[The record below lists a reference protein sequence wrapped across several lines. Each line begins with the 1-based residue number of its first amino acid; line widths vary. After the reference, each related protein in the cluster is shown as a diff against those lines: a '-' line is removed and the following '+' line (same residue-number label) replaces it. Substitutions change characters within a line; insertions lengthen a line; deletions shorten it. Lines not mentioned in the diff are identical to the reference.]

1 MPSADPPT
9 GRPAAA
15 PHAKTGLSSV
25 SSAARL
31 LKEFRHGE
39 RDLGVTELSR
49 RLGLGKST
57 VHRILTTLTAEG
69 LLERE
74 PTSGLYRLGLAMY
87 DLGSNVPI
95 HRDIHQ
101 LALPVMEALRQQ
113 TQESLH
119 VAVRDGREVVYVER
133 LESQQTV
140 RTFMRIGHRNWAH
153 CTSTGKVL
161 LAFLPGDQLESL
173 LDGWDLVRKTDR
185 TISGLDELRAE
196 LVRVRSRGYGTNVN
210 ESEPGVASVA
220 APIRD
225 SRGEVLAALS
235 LVGPTMR
242 LSQRSLRQF
251 ATLVV
256 DGAQTVSQRLGHRR
270 TSSDCGA

>member
-1 MPSADPPT
+1 VPSAEPPAR
-9 GRPAAA
+9 RPASS
-15 PHAKTGLSSV
+15 GLSSV

-57 VHRILTTLTAEG
+57 VHRILTTLTAER

-74 PTSGLYRLGLAMY
+74 PTNGLYRLGLAMY
-87 DLGSNVPI
+87 DLGANVAI

-101 LALPVMEALRQQ
+101 LALPVMEALRQR

-133 LESQQTV
+133 LESQQSV

-161 LAFLPGDQLESL
+161 LAFLPDDQLDSV
-173 LDGWDLVRKTDR
+173 LDGWTLPRKTER
-185 TISGLDELRAE
+185 TISDLDQLRAE
-196 LVRVRSRGYGTNVN
+196 LARVRGRGYGTNVN
-210 ESEPGVASVA
+210 ESEPGSSSVA
-220 APIRD
+220 APIRN
-225 SRGEVLAALS
+225 SRGEVVAALS
-235 LVGPTMR
+235 LVGTTMR
-242 LSQRSLRQF
+242 LSQRSLREF
-251 ATLVV
+251 AVLVI
-256 DGAQTVSQRLGHRR
+256 DGAQTVSERLGYRR
-270 TSSDCGA
+270 SSSERGA